1 MMNDVII
8 GIDLGTTNSEV
19 AVVRKGKVTVI
30 EADHSHLLPSVVGL
44 GEQGDI
50 LVGEAAKNQYALYPE
65 RTVKSIK
72 RHMGESV
79 AITLA
84 EQSFSPQ
91 EISAMILKRLKTMAE
106 QHLGHAVQRAVI
118 TVPAYFS
125 DAQRQA
131 TREAGEIAGLE
142 VVRMINEP
150 TAAALAYETNRDAH
164 EKIMVYDLGGG
175 TFDVSVV
182 GIEDD
187 VVEVLASHGNNHLGG
202 DDFDGKI
209 VAHLVATLKQE
220 HGDEFELP
228 RQAMARI
235 NRAAEAAKR
244 TLSEQPF
251 VRIEEE
257 YLMERAGTPIHL
269 SLELARLDYEEMIA
283 DYIDETL
290 EAVHVALRGAQLT
303 VADIDEI
310 LLVGGSTRTPLINDR
325 LYQLFDLEPLKG
337 IDPDLCVATGAAL
350 QAGIIAGEAIDSVLV
365 DITPYTFGTSAV
377 GDIGGEMTMDLFV
390 PVIHKNS
397 PLPTRKTEAFYT
409 MYDGQE
415 RVDVTVFQGEA
426 PHASDNIEIGQFL
439 VEGLSDV
446 PSGNIIN
453 ITLSLDLSGVLHVSA
468 QEKATGLEKSITI
481 NNALSQLDDA
491 ALETAKER
499 IDQLFFEG
507 SAEEETSDAG
517 DDEIRSLLAR
527 ASGALEQASDDDRE
541 DIINLVEQIND
552 ALAKDNP
559 AVLTEPLEQLS
570 DILHYLED

>member
-1 MMNDVII
+1 MMNNVII

-19 AVVRKGKVTVI
+19 AVVRNGKVVVI
-30 EADHSHLLPSVVGL
+30 EENHSHLLPSVVAL

-50 LVGEAAKNQYALYPE
+50 LVGETARNQYALYPE

-72 RHMGESV
+72 RHMGEDV
-79 AITLA
+79 VITLA
-84 EQSFSPQ
+84 EQSFTPQ
-91 EISAMILKRLKTMAE
+91 EISALILKRLKAIA
-106 QHLGHAVQRAVI
+106 QQYLGHAVHQAVI

-150 TAAALAYETNRDAH
+150 TAAALAYEANRHAH
-164 EKIMVYDLGGG
+164 KKIMVYDLGGG
-175 TFDVSVV
+175 TFDVSIV

-209 VAHLVATLKQE
+209 VAHLVARLKQE
-220 HGDEFELP
+220 HGDELVLSG
-228 RQAMARI
+228 QVMARI
-235 NRAAEAAKR
+235 DRAAEAAKKA
-244 TLSEQPF
+244 LSDQPF

-257 YLMERAGTPIHL
+257 YLMEHAGAPIHL
-269 SLELARLDYEEMIA
+269 SLELARLDYEKMIA

-290 EAVHVALRGAQLT
+290 DAVHVALRSAQLT
-303 VADIDEI
+303 VADIEEI
-310 LLVGGSTRTPLINDR
+310 LLVGGSTRTPFINDR
-325 LYQLFDLEPLKG
+325 LLQLFDLEPLKG

-377 GDIGGEMTMDLFV
+377 GDIDGEMTMDMFV

-397 PLPTRKTEAFYT
+397 PLPTRKTEAFFT
-409 MYDGQE
+409 MCDGQE
-415 RVDVTVFQGEA
+415 KVNVTIFQGEA
-426 PHASDNIEIGQFL
+426 PHAGDNIEIGQFM
-439 VEGLSDV
+439 VEGLGDV
-446 PSGNIIN
+446 PSGNVIN
-453 ITLSLDLSGVLHVSA
+453 LTLSLDLSGVLHVFA

-481 NNALSQLDDA
+481 NNALSHMDDA

-499 IDQLFFEG
+499 IDLLFGEDDVEHG
-507 SAEEETSDAG
+507 ASGAG
-517 DDEIRSLLAR
+517 DDAIKTLLAR
-527 ASGALEQASDDDRE
+527 ASVALEQANDDDRV
-541 DIINLVEQIND
+541 DIIDLVERIND
-552 ALAKDNP
+552 ALAANNQ
-559 AVLTEPLEQLS
+559 AALTEPVEQLN
-570 DILHYLED
+570 DILYYLED